1 MTRISNGIFNKWLAA
16 YGLAWEEGDHQKAA
30 DLFAEGV
37 AYQETPFDKPMVG
50 KEAVRD
56 YWQSGAGSNQRDIRF
71 SYRILSVQGNKGIA
85 HWQASFQRVN
95 TGSRVE
101 LDGIL
106 VAEFDEAGLC
116 TDFKEWWHR
125 REEQEDDPGD

>member
-30 DLFAEGV
+30 DLYAEG
-37 AYQETPFDKPMVG
+37 ASYQETPFDKPMVG

-56 YWQSGAGSNQRDIRF
+56 YWQSGAGTNQRYISF

-85 HWQASFQRVN
+85 HWQASFLRVN
-95 TGSRVE
+95 SGSWVE

-125 REEQEDDPGD
+125 REVEHDDQED